1 MAGVDYFDT
10 LIAIADDC
18 PVQAGTDPPAD
29 AANLSVAARQFAMIT
44 GRPYHYTSA
53 DVIFAVYADRAGIP
67 EPDRAAA
74 RAEFYARPQPCLRPR
89 TAVAL
94 VSGGGRRYG

>member
-1 MAGVDYFDT
+1 M
-10 LIAIADDC
+10 
-18 PVQAGTDPPAD
+18 
-29 AANLSVAARQFAMIT
+29 

-94 VSGGGRRYG
+94 DARIRWRAPIWMNSSLRRLGLTDQRRPRERYVGWRRSLSAGTG